1 MAGNSCQQRSQDPL
15 LFLLLLRRF
24 VFRSQARNTSNWWR
38 STRDNGEE
46 NVRREAK
53 RRLASFVLPAF
64 LYTQTP
70 GYEAKRRIFGFP
82 FFFFFKFSLL
92 YHLSF
97 LVDVFNND
105 FCKMCIIITNVLEPG
120 LNLLECV
127 GGQTGS
133 IQMAS
138 DGALILRKKCV
149 FVGLPLMRSF
159 NCCDRRY
166 CRKTEKW
173 DLFTSCSS
181 SVIYPAPTE

>member
-1 MAGNSCQQRSQDPL
+1 MTKHKRQWGGECKKRSEAPSCQFCPSRLPL
-15 LFLLLLRRF
+15 H
-24 VFRSQARNTSNWWR
+24 ANAW
-38 STRDNGEE
+38 
-46 NVRREAK
+46 VRGKEK
-53 RRLASFVLPAF
+53 DIWIS
-64 LYTQTP
+64 
-70 GYEAKRRIFGFP
+70 
-82 FFFFFKFSLL
+82 FFFFFSKFSLL

-166 CRKTEKW
+166 CRKTEK
-173 DLFTSCSS
+173 
-181 SVIYPAPTE
+181 